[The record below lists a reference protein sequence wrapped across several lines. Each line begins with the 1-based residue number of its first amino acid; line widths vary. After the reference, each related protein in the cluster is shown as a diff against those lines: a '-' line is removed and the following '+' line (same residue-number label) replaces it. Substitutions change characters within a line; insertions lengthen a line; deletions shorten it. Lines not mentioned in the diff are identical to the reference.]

1 MRRASLHREPLW
13 EARWR
18 ANGLAAST
26 HSRAS
31 ALPTG
36 LSRSLTCLV
45 LLAATFFPAAVSADT
60 LAQRIDG
67 HLAEP
72 RFASASWGIAV
83 VSLDD
88 GRTVYEH
95 DAGKLLLPASTAKLY
110 TAAFALE
117 RLGADYRTH
126 TDVLAAGDVRKG
138 RLRGALVLRGRGDPT
153 LAGEAWA
160 DQLAADVA
168 AAGIERVDDGI
179 VGDDTAFEGPPI
191 GSGWEASDLQAAY
204 GAQTGALIV
213 DENTMTMTLD
223 NDRVAVAPE
232 GTPVTIARADAKTP
246 LSLYRAP
253 GSGTVHVLGDVGATT
268 ARRYRLS
275 TPDPALTAARRLRV
289 ALERRGVRVD
299 GEARGVRWPVAAP
312 TGRVVASWPSPP
324 LVDILRPGLKRSQ
337 NLFLQSV
344 FQLTGLE
351 AEGKGSAED
360 RASAALAG
368 WLGGR
373 GIGPS
378 AATLEEGT
386 GLSRHD
392 LTTAGALVRL
402 LVGMDASP
410 LASTWRGLLPVAG
423 IDGTLANRMR
433 GSAAESNVTAKTGS
447 MSFVNALAGYVTTK
461 HGQRL
466 AFVILLNNYA
476 PPARSATAVAPVS
489 TEVDAIAIMLA
500 EADERL

>member
-1 MRRASLHREPLW
+1 MRREPSW

-18 ANGLAAST
+18 AKGVAAST

-31 ALPTG
+31 ALPTR
-36 LSRSLTCLV
+36 LSRALTCLV
-45 LLAATFFPAAVSADT
+45 LLAAAFFPAAVGAET

-95 DAGKLLLPASTAKLY
+95 DAGRLLLPASTAKLY

-117 RLGADYRTH
+117 RLGVDYRTR
-126 TDVLAAGDVRKG
+126 TDVLAAGDIRKG
-138 RLRGALVLRGRGDPT
+138 RLHGALVLRGRGDPT
-153 LAGEAWA
+153 LAGDAWA

-168 AAGIERVDDGI
+168 AAGIERIDDGV
-179 VGDDTAFEGPPI
+179 VGDDTAFGGPPI

-223 NDRVAVAPE
+223 NERVAVAPE
-232 GTPVTIARADAKTP
+232 GTSVTVARADADAP

-253 GSGTVHVLGDVGATT
+253 GSGTVHVLGDAGAT

-275 TPDPALTAARRLRV
+275 TPDPALTAARRLHD
-289 ALERRGVRVD
+289 ALERRGVRID
-299 GEARGVRWPVAAP
+299 GEARGVHWPVAAP
-312 TGRVVASWPSPP
+312 MGRVVASWPSPP

-344 FQLTGLE
+344 FQLAGLDV
-351 AEGKGSAED
+351 EGKGSAEE
-360 RASAALAG
+360 RASGALAD
-368 WLGGR
+368 WLGGC

-378 AATLEEGT
+378 AATLEEGS

-410 LASTWRGLLPVAG
+410 LSATWRGLLPVAG
-423 IDGTLANRMR
+423 VDGTLASRMR
-433 GSAAESNVTAKTGS
+433 GSAAEGNVTAKTGS

-461 HGQRL
+461 RGQRL

-476 PPARSATAVAPVS
+476 PPARSATPVAPVS
-489 TEVDAIAIMLA
+489 AEVDAIAIMLA
-500 EADERL
+500 QVEERL